1 MKSET
6 LFTVTVKVKFKYQN
20 DLHLYDRNE
29 VSSFAPAGWHSRFIF
44 CKFLSKTPRVT
55 NVAVCSGVGH
65 SIYCAKNVD
74 FYIVGIIIGRV
85 AMATGSSVSFR

>member
-29 VSSFAPAGWHSRFIF
+29 VSFLNSRRMTFQIYF
-44 CKFLSKTPRVT
+44 LKFFVENTS
-55 NVAVCSGVGH
+55 C
-65 SIYCAKNVD
+65 D
-74 FYIVGIIIGRV
+74 
-85 AMATGSSVSFR
+85 